1 MRISVALCALVLLSV
16 AAICQPA
23 AGKPPMTP
31 TGFKVV
37 ASMKDPATRLWVM
50 AGGGSY
56 GAAKSEFTA
65 RYQQKGWEIGLR
77 DANNPDD
84 PGVIARSADGKTCVA
99 LSDWETERLALIN
112 VDGLSRSDADKADA
126 QPAALVMR
134 SGTCG
139 WYFTASFPSG

>member
-1 MRISVALCALVLLSV
+1 MLSA

-31 TGFKVV
+31 TGFEVV

-50 AGGGSY
+50 AGEGSY

-65 RYQQKGWEIGLR
+65 RYQQKGWAIGLR
-77 DANNPDD
+77 DANNPND
-84 PGVIARSADGKTCVA
+84 PGVIARSSDGKTCVA
-99 LSDWETERLALIN
+99 LSDWETERLGLIN
-112 VDGLSRSDADKADA
+112 VNGLSRSDAAKADERA
-126 QPAALVMR
+126 GAFVMR

-139 WYFTASFPSG
+139 WYFSAAFPPG